1 MKKTFV
7 LFTALILFSS
17 ICFAVPSPGGKA
29 SIRNGLPPGVNP
41 PTPIHK
47 TPNITTPLPT
57 NKWFTSILHNQYDYQ
72 GNKYSLKMFTYPQN
86 FECVPDAN
94 HSKGLVISYPKVK
107 YSADVISYGYG
118 ADTYNYTYPNN
129 IKISE
134 YSSIAN
140 NSYVNFSSTK
150 LDKYSDFAA
159 TAKWEE
165 SNYWLKATFG
175 QGMVFSYFECDS
187 SGYPAIEF
195 PYEWEQNGKIYLYK
209 PNSTTPIEYA
219 LDIDTGGSDRII
231 LETRFPDNRSV
242 FYGIFVPSGTTF
254 KQCSWGDNFNR
265 IFMVLPS
272 DKRYFSIGLL
282 PATNINEAVTD
293 LEFYYKYA
301 YNFVTDTKVNWEVS
315 SSDYSSKTTFNITT
329 AKKRTDVVD
338 QQEGTLFC
346 LYPHQYNNLY
356 SSTEFIAGKTFD
368 TLRGALKL
376 TTGNSFSTKTPF
388 NGIVPFF
395 NYDVQDIRTTLS
407 NYLKIDNSET
417 PVSSVP
423 TNTYHGG
430 KVLAKLANML
440 PIADNL
446 NDDTI
451 RKSIITKLKNLLST
465 WFKYSNQTE
474 KYFAY
479 DDTWGGLIGINNS
492 YGSEQYNDHNFHYG
506 YFIYTAA
513 ILAMYDDTFAQD
525 YGGMVELLIKDIA
538 NTKRNDSDFPFMRCF
553 DFYESHSWANGMG
566 GMDNRGIDQESSS
579 EAMNAWSAIYLWG
592 LATNNEEYKKL
603 GIYLY
608 SSEYEA
614 IKYYY
619 FDTEGTI
626 LKAPY
631 NHKSV
636 GIVWGG
642 QVIYNLHFDDY
653 DDEGH
658 ILPYKRPQKLKGIQV
673 LPMTPSMTYLA
684 YDQDYLYRFY
694 SECFNEQ
701 HSDQSCWYDIWARLV
716 ALRDPTTALSIF
728 DRYKNIT
735 VEEGSSMSFT
745 YHFIH
750 FFDNYGTPV
759 FGQYTADIS
768 SYMVLEKDGVATY
781 CAYNPDNKKKYVHFY
796 SNGVDLGYL
805 TVKGKSFAL
814 TQKLSTGTPTER
826 IVVYPVPYKPNS
838 MGRFGGD
845 GIYFSNVTD
854 GTNIKIFNVAGEKV
868 FEKTVEDSDEF
879 LWNAKNNAGNNL
891 ASGVYFYYIQ
901 TPDGKKVKGKLAIER

>member
-1 MKKTFV
+1 MKKTFI
-7 LFTALILFSS
+7 LFTSLILFSS
-17 ICFAVPSPGGKA
+17 ICFAVPNPGGKA
-29 SIRNGLPPGVNP
+29 SIKNGLPSGVTP
-41 PTPIHK
+41 PTTIYK
-47 TPNITTPLPT
+47 TSNITKPLPT
-57 NKWFTSILHNQYDYQ
+57 NKWFTSILHNPYHA
-72 GNKYSLKMFTYPQN
+72 YSLKMFTYPQN
-86 FECVPDAN
+86 FECAPDSS

-118 ADTYNYTYPNN
+118 ADTYNYSYPNN

-140 NSYVNFSSTK
+140 NNFVDFDSAK
-150 LDKYSDFAA
+150 LDKYSDFA
-159 TAKWEE
+159 TTVKWEE

-187 SGYPAIEF
+187 SGYPTIEF
-195 PYEWEQNGKIYLYK
+195 PYEWEQHGRIYLYK
-209 PNSTTPIEYA
+209 PNSTTPIEYG

-231 LETRFPDNRSV
+231 LETRFNDNRSV
-242 FYGIFVPSGTTF
+242 FYGIFVSSGTTF

-265 IFMVLPS
+265 IFMVMPT

-282 PATNINEAVTD
+282 PSANINEAIAD
-293 LEFYYKYA
+293 LELYYKYA
-301 YNFVTDTKVNWEVS
+301 YNFVIDTKVNWEVS

-329 AKKRTDVVD
+329 TKKRTDVED

-346 LYPHQYNNLY
+346 LYPHQYANLY
-356 SSTEFIAGKTFD
+356 SSTEFIANKTFD
-368 TLRGALKL
+368 TLRGTLKL
-376 TTGNSFSTKTPF
+376 TTGNSFSIKTPF

-407 NYLKIDNSET
+407 NYLQIDNNET

-446 NDDTI
+446 NDDTV
-451 RKSIITKLKNLLST
+451 RKSIIIKLKNPLSI
-465 WFKYSNQTE
+465 WFKYSNQAE

-479 DDTWGGLIGINNS
+479 DNLWGGLIGINNS
-492 YGSEQYNDHNFHYG
+492 YGSEQYNDHHFHYG

-566 GMDNRGIDQESSS
+566 GQDNRGIDQESSS
-579 EAMNAWSAIYLWG
+579 EAMNAWAAIYLWG
-592 LATNNEEYKKL
+592 LATNNDEYKNL

-626 LKAPY
+626 LKNPY
-631 NHKSV
+631 NHNSV

-642 QVIYNLHFDDY
+642 QVIYNLHFD
-653 DDEGH
+653 
-658 ILPYKRPQKLKGIQV
+658 PRVPQTIKGIQI

-684 YDQDYLYRFY
+684 YDKNYIEDFY
-694 SECFNEQ
+694 
-701 HSDQSCWYDIWARLV
+701 DSCKEENGGSMTSQWYDIWARLV
-716 ALRDPTTALSIF
+716 ALYDPTTALSNF
-728 DRYKNIT
+728 DQYKNVT

-745 YHFIH
+745 YHFLN
-750 FFDNYGTPV
+750 FFDKYGTPV

-781 CAYNPDNKKKYVHFY
+781 CVYNPNKNKKYVRFY

-805 TVKGKSFAL
+805 AVKGRSFAL
-814 TQKLSTGTPTER
+814 TQKLSQGTPSER
-826 IVVYPVPYKPNS
+826 IIVYPVPYRPNS
-838 MGRFGGD
+838 NGRYGGD
-845 GIYFSNVTD
+845 GIYFSNVKE
-854 GTNIKIFNVAGEKV
+854 GTNIKIFNIAGEKV

-901 TPDGKKVKGKLAIER
+901 TSDGKKVKGKLAIER